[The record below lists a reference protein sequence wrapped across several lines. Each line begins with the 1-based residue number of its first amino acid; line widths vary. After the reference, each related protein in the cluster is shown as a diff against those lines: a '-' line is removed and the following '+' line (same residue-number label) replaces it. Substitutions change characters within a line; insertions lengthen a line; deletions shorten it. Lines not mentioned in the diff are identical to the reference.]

1 MDRLAIG
8 SEEEMKEYEK
18 STILE
23 TLQFILGMKDKI
35 GIVSDMAFEAVDDD
49 ESDQIDLTELGITL
63 KSVAK

>member
-1 MDRLAIG
+1 MVDKLTIG
-8 SEEEMKEYEK
+8 SAEEMKEYEK

-49 ESDQIDLTELGITL
+49 ESD
-63 KSVAK
+63 